1 MDRSVRWATTNRA
14 NIAHYFQRH
23 KEMKLTHHS
32 HQSGFTLAEILTA
45 MAIAVVIFAAI
56 ITASL
61 AMQKSFNAVDHY
73 FATHIQQVRIIDY
86 LNRDVKRALICT
98 TSANQQTVTLTI
110 PKYIIRSGDAE
121 AVSNPSLVGAM
132 RSPTLS
138 TTTSLVNYGTTTS
151 TVVYS
156 INGASI
162 LRTEDGA
169 VTTIASSTD
178 QLVPSTPDTD
188 LTNTEYS
195 TMAVPVRSQFT
206 TRTVPGPRTQETNL
220 SPSFL
225 PFEARA
231 ANFYR
236 I

>member
-23 KEMKLTHHS
+23 KEMKLTHNS

-86 LNRDVKRALICT
+86 LNRDVKRALIVT

-110 PKYIIRSGDAE
+110 PKYIVQCGDPDAD
-121 AVSNPSLVGAM
+121 ATCTGTPPTAPAGSNIGKPRTPDINS
-132 RSPTLS
+132 SQ
-138 TTTSLVNYGTTTS
+138 VNYWKPATS
-151 TVVYS
+151 VIYSTIVYS
-156 INGASI
+156 ISGKSI
-162 LRTEDGA
+162 LRTEDPRSDGHPV
-169 VTTIASSTD
+169 VTTVASSTD
-178 QLVPSTPDTD
+178 QLVPSTTDAD
-188 LTNTEYS
+188 LTNTEYAK
-195 TMAVPVRSQFT
+195 MAVTFQP
-206 TRTVPGPRTQETNL
+206 
-220 SPSFL
+220 
-225 PFEARA
+225 
-231 ANFYR
+231 

>member
-1 MDRSVRWATTNRA
+1 
-14 NIAHYFQRH
+14 
-23 KEMKLTHHS
+23 MKLTHHS

-61 AMQKSFNAVDHY
+61 AMQKTFNAVDNY

-98 TSANQQTVTLTI
+98 VSADQQTVTLTI
-110 PKYIIRSGDAE
+110 PKYIIQSGDAE
-121 AVSNPSLVGAM
+121 AISNPSLVGAM

-178 QLVPSTPDTD
+178 QLVPSSTDTQ

-195 TMAVPVRSQFT
+195 TMAVTFHPIFT
-206 TRTVPGPRTQETNL
+206 SGNVADERTGTTVFSLAYLRNKRRG
-220 SPSFL
+220 
-225 PFEARA
+225 
-231 ANFYR
+231 
-236 I
+236 